1 MKIFLIGCFVL
12 CTAAGVAQ
20 YPKLIVQ
27 FKFKEGSAF
36 TLGNAAPYLSPRAL
50 LRRSRQNIL
59 IDSTDLPVNQKFIDS
74 VRLSGAVEIISQ
86 SKWLN
91 QVLIQTIDQAALA
104 KINSFHFVKQV
115 QGVGFRASGTQPVAG
130 DKHALEKQTQPI
142 PPKFLSRQ
150 MGDVISYGNSYNQ
163 VHIHEGE
170 FLHNKGYRGQ
180 GVQIA
185 VLDGGFNRYK
195 TNTAFDS
202 IRLNNQVLA
211 ERDFVAFDNSV
222 NEDDQ
227 HGANCLS
234 IMSANWPGKMV
245 GTAPGASYYLVRT
258 ENVASEYPVEEH
270 NWVVGAEF
278 ADSSGADMISS
289 SLGYTEFDASVFNHS
304 YSDFYKN
311 TTMVSRGATSAAKK
325 GMIVMNSAGN
335 EGNSSWKY
343 LGFPSDSD
351 SVCAVGAVN
360 NAGVIAS
367 FSSYGY
373 PGKVKPNIVS
383 VGLGTVI
390 AGNNNLP
397 VTGNGT
403 SYSNPNV
410 AGLIACLWQAF
421 PTFNNMQILYAV
433 YKSSD
438 RYTIP
443 TDRYGYGLPN
453 FKTAYRSLK
462 RQDNFA
468 TYGANWLVAIP
479 DPFTSE
485 ITGTFVGQV
494 DGNTKIELL
503 NSDGTVLLTQPF
515 LIEKEEVYSFA
526 FRNLDSLQGGTYT
539 VRYVDSLTTRYVLLR
554 KNFSANGDWLRLNP
568 GTVFTGSLTVLF
580 TAPTTGAIAFRLIDV
595 KGSKLFEKQLTVIE
609 GQNQTINM
617 PVQTLAKGVYFLQYI
632 SKQQQRVVRLLKL

>member
-1 MKIFLIGCFVL
+1 MKILLLACLMFVTGLCF
-12 CTAAGVAQ
+12 GQ

-27 FKFKEGSAF
+27 FKYKEGTAF
-36 TLGNAAPYLSPRAL
+36 SIGNPAQYLSQRSV

-59 IDSTDLPVNQKFIDS
+59 VDSTDLPVSKRYLDS
-74 VRLSGAVEIISQ
+74 VRLSGAVTILSI

-91 QVLIQTIDQAALA
+91 QVLIHTTDQAAIA
-104 KINSFHFVKQV
+104 KINSFDFVKQV
-115 QGVGFRASGTQPVAG
+115 KGVGYRATGSQPVSL
-130 DKHALEKQTQPI
+130 DKHTIEKETRPL
-142 PPKFLSRQ
+142 PVTFLPRQ
-150 MGDVISYGNSYNQ
+150 MGNIISYGNSYNQ

-180 GVQIA
+180 GIQIA

-202 IRLNNQVLA
+202 IRLNNQVIA

-245 GTAPGASYYLVRT
+245 GTSPGASFYLIRT
-258 ENVASEYPVEEH
+258 ENVAGEYPIEEH

-289 SLGYTEFDASVFNHS
+289 SLGYTEFDAPVFNHS

-311 TTMVSRGATSAAKK
+311 TTMVSQGATYAAKK
-325 GMIVMNSAGN
+325 GLIVMNSAGN

-360 NAGVIAS
+360 NAGIIAS

-421 PTFNNMQILYAV
+421 PTFTNMQILEAV
-433 YKSSD
+433 YRSSD
-438 RYTIP
+438 RYTMP
-443 TDRYGYGLPN
+443 TDRYGYGIPN
-453 FKTAYRSLK
+453 FKTAYRLLK
-462 RQDNFA
+462 KQANFA
-468 TYGANWLVAIP
+468 IYGSNWLEATP
-479 DPFTSE
+479 NPFTTKV
-485 ITGTFVGQV
+485 TGTFVAQV
-494 DGNTKIELL
+494 NGNARIELINASNQIL
-503 NSDGTVLLTQPF
+503 FTKPF
-515 LIEKEEVYSFA
+515 FTEMEEVYPFA
-526 FRNLDSLQGGTYT
+526 FDALDALSGGTYQ
-539 VRYVDSLTTRYVLLR
+539 VKYSDSLSSRTVTIEKSLLAGQQWIR
-554 KNFSANGDWLRLNP
+554 VSP
-568 GTVFTGSLTVLF
+568 GTVFSNSISVTF
-580 TAPTTGAIAFRLIDV
+580 TAPETGSIAFRLLSV
-595 KGSKLFEKQLTVIE
+595 NGSKLAEKQLTVSQ
-609 GQNQTINM
+609 GQTQQFSFLT
-617 PVQTLAKGVYFLQYI
+617 TSFAKGVYYLQYV
-632 SKQQQRVVRLLKL
+632 SKTQQQVVRLLKL

>member
-1 MKIFLIGCFVL
+1 MKILLTACFIVL
-12 CTAAGVAQ
+12 NATGFAQ

-27 FKFKEGSAF
+27 FKYKAGSGFSLA
-36 TLGNAAPYLSPRAL
+36 NANQYLSPRAL
-50 LRRSRQNIL
+50 LRRSKQNII
-59 IDSTDLPVNQKFIDS
+59 IDSTDLPVNQNFIDS
-74 VRLSGAVEIISQ
+74 VRLAGVVEIISQ

-91 QVLIQTIDQAALA
+91 QVLIKTTDQAALA

-115 QGVGFRASGTQPVAG
+115 QGVGFRPSMPQPVAV
-130 DKHALEKQTQPI
+130 DKHIKEKSLVPI
-142 PPKFLSRQ
+142 NPNFLPRQ
-150 MGDVISYGNSYNQ
+150 MGDVLSYGNSYNQ

-180 GVQIA
+180 GIQIA
-185 VLDGGFNRYK
+185 VLDGGFNRFK
-195 TNTAFDS
+195 SNTAFDS

-245 GTAPGASYYLVRT
+245 GTAPAASYYLVRT
-258 ENVASEYPVEEH
+258 ENVASEYPIEEH

-289 SLGYTEFDASVFNHS
+289 SLGYTEFDAPDFNHS

-311 TTMVSRGATSAAKK
+311 STLVSRGATSAAKK

-343 LGFPSDSD
+343 IGFPSDGD

-360 NAGVIAS
+360 NAGIIAS
-367 FSSYGY
+367 FSSFGY

-383 VGLGTVI
+383 VGAGTVI
-390 AGNNNLP
+390 AGGNNQP

-421 PTFNNMQILYAV
+421 PTFNNMQILDAV

-438 RYTIP
+438 RYTMP

-453 FKTAYRSLK
+453 FKTAYRLLK
-462 RQDNFA
+462 HQLNMA
-468 TYGANWLVAIP
+468 TYGANWLVANP
-479 DPFTSE
+479 NPFTNQ
-485 ITGTFVGQV
+485 ITGTFVAQV
-494 DGNTKIELL
+494 NGNARVELINASGKVIFTK
-503 NSDGTVLLTQPF
+503 PF
-515 LIEKEEVYSFA
+515 FTEIEEVYKFSFEA
-526 FRNLDSLQGGTYT
+526 LNALPGGTYQ
-539 VRYVDSLTTRYVLLR
+539 VKYIDSLSSKMVQLEKQLLP
-554 KNFSANGDWLRLNP
+554 GQDWISVSP
-568 GTVFTGSLTVLF
+568 GTLFTNNLSVTF
-580 TAPTTGAIAFRLIDV
+580 TAPETGNAAFRLLGIN
-595 KGSKLFEKQLTVIE
+595 GSKLAEKQMTTSV
-609 GQNQTINM
+609 GQTQQFNFT
-617 PVQTLAKGVYFLQYI
+617 TTSFAKGVYFLQYL
-632 SKQQQRVVRLLKL
+632 SKTQKRIVRLLKL

>member
-1 MKIFLIGCFVL
+1 MKILLTACFIVL
-12 CTAAGVAQ
+12 STVGFAQ

-27 FKFKEGSAF
+27 FKYKAGSGF
-36 TLGNAAPYLSPRAL
+36 SLTNASQYLSPRAL
-50 LRRSRQNIL
+50 LRRSKQNII
-59 IDSTDLPVNQKFIDS
+59 IDSTDLPVNQSFIDS
-74 VRLSGAVEIISQ
+74 VHLAGTVEIISQ

-91 QVLIQTIDQAALA
+91 QVLIKTTDEAALA
-104 KINSFHFVKQV
+104 KINSFSFVKQV
-115 QGVGFRASGTQPVAG
+115 QGVGYRSGNPQPVAG
-130 DKHALEKQTQPI
+130 DKHNLEKQLVPI
-142 PPKFLSRQ
+142 SSTFLPRQ
-150 MGDVISYGNSYNQ
+150 MGDVLSYGNSYNQ

-180 GVQIA
+180 GIQIA
-185 VLDGGFNRYK
+185 VLDGGFNRFK
-195 TNTAFDS
+195 SNTAFDS
-202 IRLNNQVLA
+202 IRLNKQVLA

-245 GTAPGASYYLVRT
+245 GTAPAASYYLVRT
-258 ENVASEYPVEEH
+258 ENVASEYPIEEH

-289 SLGYTEFDASVFNHS
+289 SLGYTEFDAPAFNHS

-311 TTMVSRGATSAAKK
+311 TTMVSKGATSAAKK

-383 VGLGTVI
+383 VGAGTVI
-390 AGNNNLP
+390 AGSNNQP

-421 PTFNNMQILYAV
+421 PTFNNMQVLDAV

-438 RYTIP
+438 RYTMP
-443 TDRYGYGLPN
+443 NDRYGYGLPN
-453 FKTAYRSLK
+453 FKTAYRILK
-462 RQDNFA
+462 HQLNFA
-468 TYGANWLVAIP
+468 TYGANWLVANP
-479 DPFTSE
+479 NPFSS
-485 ITGTFVGQV
+485 IINGTFVAQLNGNARVDLINPTGQV
-494 DGNTKIELL
+494 IFTK
-503 NSDGTVLLTQPF
+503 PF
-515 LIEKEEVYSFA
+515 FTEIEEVYNFSFEA
-526 FRNLDSLQGGTYT
+526 LNALPGGTYQ
-539 VRYVDSLTTRYVLLR
+539 VKYSDSLSSKMVSLEKQLLPGQNWIR
-554 KNFSANGDWLRLNP
+554 VSP
-568 GTVFTGSLTVLF
+568 GTVFSNNLSVTF
-580 TAPTTGAIAFRLIDV
+580 TAPETGTAAFRLLSIN
-595 KGSKLFEKQLTVIE
+595 GSKLAEKQVTTSV
-609 GQNQTINM
+609 GQTQQFNFT
-617 PVQTLAKGVYFLQYI
+617 TTSFAKGVYFLQYV
-632 SKQQQRVVRLLKL
+632 SKTQKRVVRLLKL

>member
-1 MKIFLIGCFVL
+1 MKILLTACFIVL
-12 CTAAGVAQ
+12 STAGFAQ

-27 FKFKEGSAF
+27 FKYKAGSGFSIA
-36 TLGNAAPYLSPRAL
+36 NASQYLSPRAL
-50 LRRSRQNIL
+50 QRRSHQNIL
-59 IDSTDLPVNQKFIDS
+59 IDSTDLPVNQIFIDS
-74 VRLSGAVEIISQ
+74 VRLAGAVEIISQ

-91 QVLIQTIDQAALA
+91 QVLIKTSDQAALA
-104 KINSFHFVKQV
+104 KINSFNFVKQV
-115 QGVGFRASGTQPVAG
+115 QGVGYRSSNPQPIAI
-130 DKHALEKQTQPI
+130 DKHNIEKQTLPI
-142 PPKFLSRQ
+142 SSNFLPRQ
-150 MGDVISYGNSYNQ
+150 MGDVFNYGNSYNQ

-170 FLHNKGYRGQ
+170 FLHNKGYHGQ
-180 GVQIA
+180 GIQIA
-185 VLDGGFNRYK
+185 VLDGGFNRFK
-195 TNTAFDS
+195 SNTAFDS

-234 IMSANWPGKMV
+234 ILSANWPGKMV
-245 GTAPGASYYLVRT
+245 GTAPAASYYLVRT
-258 ENVASEYPVEEH
+258 ENAVSEYPIEEH

-289 SLGYTEFDASVFNHS
+289 SLGYTEFDEPAFNHS

-311 TTMVSRGATSAAKK
+311 TTMASKGATAAAKK

-343 LGFPSDSD
+343 LGFPSDGD

-360 NAGVIAS
+360 NAGIIAS

-383 VGLGTVI
+383 VGAGTVI
-390 AGNNNLP
+390 AGSNNQP

-421 PTFNNMQILYAV
+421 PTFNNMQILDAV

-438 RYTIP
+438 MYTMP

-453 FKTAYRSLK
+453 FKTAYRLLK
-462 RQDNFA
+462 RQLNLA
-468 TYGANWLVAIP
+468 TYGTNWLVANP
-479 DPFTSE
+479 NPFSS
-485 ITGTFVGQV
+485 IINGTFVAQANGNARVELINPIGQV
-494 DGNTKIELL
+494 IFIK
-503 NSDGTVLLTQPF
+503 PF
-515 LIEKEEVYSFA
+515 FTEIEEVYNFSFDA
-526 FRNLDSLQGGTYT
+526 LNALPGGTYQVKYT
-539 VRYVDSLTTRYVLLR
+539 DSLSSKMVSLEKQLLPGQDWIR
-554 KNFSANGDWLRLNP
+554 VSPGPVFSNNLSV
-568 GTVFTGSLTVLF
+568 TF
-580 TAPTTGAIAFRLIDV
+580 TAPETGNAAFRLISV
-595 KGSKLFEKQLTVIE
+595 NGSKLAEKQVTTSM
-609 GQNQTINM
+609 GQTQQFNFT
-617 PVQTLAKGVYFLQYI
+617 TTSFAKGVYFLQYV
-632 SKQQQRVVRLLKL
+632 SKTQKRIVRLLKL